1 MQRICVDMDEV
12 MADTLAEHIRRYNQT
27 FDEEVTPEDLAGK
40 GLWEVAP
47 LDRQAQLRAFLDA
60 EDFFEDLPLM
70 PDAQPVLKDLSTRFE
85 IYIATQAMAVPN
97 SLGPKYRWLQ
107 RHFPF
112 IPPTHYVFCG
122 DKSILRADFLIDD
135 QPRNLLRFEGQGLL
149 YSAPHN
155 IMATGYVRVNN
166 WLEVAQFFADLP
178 ATADAAAQATIPSRL
193 VPARCFPRRRTP
205 LPGEFDTMECDR
217 VRLPSKVFYHATP
230 LPRCRR
236 MRRGRPCTLRG

>member
-27 FDEEVTPEDLAGK
+27 FDEDVTPEDLAGK
-40 GLWEVAP
+40 GLWEVTP

-70 PDAQPVLKDLSTRFE
+70 PDAQAVLKDLSARFE

-107 RHFPF
+107 RHFLF

-155 IMATGYVRVNN
+155 IMAKDFVRVNN
-166 WLEVAQFFADLP
+166 WLEVAQFFTGIP
-178 ATADAAAQATIPSRL
+178 VENGVPSQSATQAPS
-193 VPARCFPRRRTP
+193 PR
-205 LPGEFDTMECDR
+205 
-217 VRLPSKVFYHATP
+217 S
-230 LPRCRR
+230 
-236 MRRGRPCTLRG
+236 